1 MPVLGQRKSAM
12 IGSRSITKDPMYAL
26 AKEFTDVA
34 HNILNESG
42 VDLYANPT
50 AAMNVNAAS
59 EALKDFYVNESA
71 PDCDL
76 EDMDDIFSYDNKDK
90 MKDLAK
96 ITNLE
101 LLDIYGVDS
110 ITRFIKN
117 DINKLSEEH
126 LNKWID
132 FITYISNNKNII
144 DLSEHCLAIFKKQEI

>member
-1 MPVLGQRKSAM
+1 MPILGQTKSAM

-76 EDMDDIFSYDNKDK
+76 EDMDDRAMHEAEMEALF
-90 MKDLAK
+90 
-96 ITNLE
+96 E
-101 LLDIYGVDS
+101 
-110 ITRFIKN
+110 
-117 DINKLSEEH
+117 
-126 LNKWID
+126 
-132 FITYISNNKNII
+132 NNK
-144 DLSEHCLAIFKKQEI
+144 EAILENAVAGTSLILPAPL